1 MDTTTINSTADKAW
15 LRLIIAVSFVVVA
28 VVGFLIYKAQGIS
41 TYDPKI
47 YFLPRLNAFLNG
59 SVSVLLPVG
68 YIFIRNKNIKA
79 HRLCMVAAFI
89 FSIVFLVSYITYH
102 YNAPESRYGD
112 LDHNGIVTDA
122 EKLSAGALRYVYY
135 IVLSTHILLSMVVV
149 PMVLMTLYRIW
160 KGQTAKHRKIAR
172 WTLPMWWYVSLTGVL
187 VYFLISPYYP
197 A

>member
-1 MDTTTINSTADKAW
+1 MSTTINSTADRTW
-15 LRLIIAVSFVVVA
+15 LRLIIAVSFVVVG
-28 VVGFLIYKAQGIS
+28 VVGFLIYKSQGIS
-41 TYDPKI
+41 TFDPKI
-47 YFLPRLNAFLNG
+47 YFLPKLNAFLNG

-79 HRLCMVAAFI
+79 HRACMVAAFI

-102 YNAPESRYGD
+102 NSAPETRYGD
-112 LDHNGIVTDA
+112 LDHNGIVSDA
-122 EKLSAGALRYVYY
+122 ENLSAGALRYIYY

-197 A
+197 V